1 VPGLRPV
8 AFTFLIALAPAAAA
22 FEARI
27 LRPDGSPIAGAE
39 VSILGRTGLARS
51 DEAGR
56 FAWQPDPAPP
66 FEVLVVLPGG
76 RVMRPILVE
85 SLPETG
91 PLSLTVTSLEE
102 SVTVTAGG
110 APGIEGAPA
119 SASAVVPARE
129 FRARQPANLA
139 QVLENV
145 AGVSQVSEG
154 QAAVP
159 AIRGLA
165 KGRTLILIDGARVS
179 AERRVGPSATYL
191 DPATLES
198 VEVSRGPATVAYG
211 SDAFGGVINART
223 RGAEPGSGFGGR
235 FSGSLG
241 AGVPDRRA
249 SLELRHGFASGGLLA
264 QGHWRESDD
273 YESPQGTVPN
283 SSYSD
288 YGFRARADRYTANGA
303 LSLAWQS
310 DLGRDVERPRNNSEA
325 VRFYYP
331 TEDSHRLTASWEAT
345 GPLGFSRL
353 GANAFFGTHAVV
365 TDQDRYATATSN
377 RSLERADVSAKDFHV
392 RAFGQR
398 PVGSAR
404 LEIGL
409 DVNGRFGLE
418 ALEVRQAFGSDGALV
433 RDDAIVSIED
443 ARRTDAGVFASI
455 DARIA
460 RAWALTGGIRGDR
473 VTTRNEGGYFG
484 DRSTSQG
491 AASGFVAL
499 TAGPFG
505 PVSAQAQVARGFRD
519 PVLSDRYY
527 RGPTG
532 RGFITGNPDLDPE
545 TSLQL
550 DSGLRLA
557 LGRWRAELHAYQY
570 RFDDLIERY
579 QTEPDTFLFRN
590 RGEARIRGIEL
601 ELRAQ
606 LPGAFGVALTGH
618 VIRGQALD
626 DDDDLDDVPPETLT
640 LEVRKGFGERGF
652 VQARGALFA
661 DDDRPGPTEQA
672 REGYGLLDASGGFKV
687 ASRVELRALVR
698 NLLDTDYLVS
708 PDARAVLAPGRS
720 FLLTAVVDF

>member
-1 VPGLRPV
+1 MPGLRSLAFIGLIVAAPV
-8 AFTFLIALAPAAAA
+8 AAA
-22 FEARI
+22 FEAQI
-27 LRPDGSPIAGAE
+27 VRPDGSPIAGAE
-39 VSILGRTGLARS
+39 VSILGRSGVARS
-51 DEAGR
+51 DDAGR
-56 FAWQPDPAPP
+56 FAWRPDPTPP

-85 SLPETG
+85 RLPEAG
-91 PLSLTVTSLEE
+91 PVQLMVASLEE

-110 APGIEGAPA
+110 APGIEGTPA

-129 FRARQPANLA
+129 FRARQPTNLA

-154 QAAVP
+154 QAGVP

-179 AERRVGPSATYL
+179 SERRVGPGASYL

-223 RGAEPGSGFGGR
+223 RGAEPGAGFGGR

-264 QGHWRESDD
+264 QGHWRDSDD

-283 SSYSD
+283 SGYSD
-288 YGFRARADRYTANGA
+288 YGVRARADRYTANGA
-303 LSLAWQS
+303 LSLAWQG
-310 DLGRDVERPRNNSEA
+310 DLARDVERPRNNSAA
-325 VRFYYP
+325 VRLYYP
-331 TEDSHRLTASWEAT
+331 REDSHRLTASWDAT

-377 RSLERADVSAKDFHV
+377 RSLERADVSAKDFHL

-398 PVGSAR
+398 PVAGAR
-404 LEIGL
+404 LEVGV

-418 ALEVRQAFGSDGALV
+418 ALEMRQAFGTDGELV
-433 RDDAIVSIED
+433 RDDEIVSVED
-443 ARRTDAGVFASI
+443 ARRTDLGLFASLE
-455 DARIA
+455 ARLA
-460 RAWALTGGIRGDR
+460 RSWAVSGGVRGDR
-473 VTTRNEGGYFG
+473 VATRNEGGHFG
-484 DRSTSQG
+484 ERSTSNG

-505 PVSAQAQVARGFRD
+505 LLTGHAQVARGFRD

-527 RGPTG
+527 RGPTA
-532 RGFITGNPDLDPE
+532 RGFITGNPELDPE

-550 DSGLRLA
+550 DGGLRIA
-557 LGRWRAELHAYQY
+557 SGRWRAELHAYQY

-590 RGEARIRGIEL
+590 RGEARIRGVEL
-601 ELRAQ
+601 ELRSE
-606 LPGAFGVALTGH
+606 LPGALSLALAGH
-618 VIRGQALD
+618 VIRGRAED
-626 DDDDLDDVPPETLT
+626 DDADLDDAPPDTVT
-640 LEVRKGFGERGF
+640 LELRKAFGTRGF

-661 DDDRPGPTEQA
+661 RDERPGPTEQA
-672 REGYGLLDASGGFKV
+672 RDGYGVLDLSGGLGV
-687 ASRVELRALVR
+687 TDRLELRLLLR
-698 NLLDTDYLVS
+698 NLLDAEYLVS

-720 FLLTAVVDF
+720 ALLTAVLDF